1 MLKIK
6 KIMKRFFG
14 ILICALAF
22 AACDDGDLV
31 VDTISF
37 DEVATTTCGDANN
50 LLFKLKESE
59 ALILN
64 IPKKNFKEEA
74 AVVKLPINE
83 QNQVVYN
90 FYDSKV
96 TANSICDLI
105 PPASPNVK
113 NQWNAESGV
122 IEITTVVVKKVDE
135 TNNSTSITGY
145 KHNIIFKN
153 ITFGKG
159 DGTTQFYESLGFGDY
174 LKNITPL
181 ALAFKQDLR
190 FCASAGTVYETSS
203 AEALILTIDPLLI
216 VNEDTPKD
224 KPRTGVIGSV
234 KNKLVYNLYSSVVPI
249 DTFCG
254 ATDLLVKEEWLGVEG
269 GTIEVTTTS
278 IGNAFTHTIV
288 FKNVTLARKNNSF
301 RLGDVYKFGNLQT
314 VKQ

>member
-1 MLKIK
+1 M
-6 KIMKRFFG
+6 IMKRFFG
-14 ILICALAF
+14 LLICAIAF

-31 VDTISF
+31 VDTINF
-37 DEVATTTCGDANN
+37 DEVTTSTCGDANN

-64 IPKKNFKEEA
+64 VPEETFKEEA
-74 AVVKLPINE
+74 TEEPTRLNINE

-122 IEITTVVVKKVDE
+122 MEITTVVVKKVDE

-159 DGTTQFYESLGFGDY
+159 DGTTQFYESFVFGDY

-190 FCASAGTVYETSS
+190 FCASAGTVYETSA

-224 KPRTGVIGSV
+224 KPRTGVIGPV
-234 KNKLVYNLYSSVVPI
+234 KNKLVYHLYSDVVPI

-254 ATDLLVKEEWLGVEG
+254 ATDLLVKEEWLGVAG

-278 IGNAFTHTIV
+278 IGNVFTHTIV
-288 FKNVTLARKNNSF
+288 LKNVSLAKGNNDF
-301 RLGDVYKFGNLQT
+301 RLGDVYKFGNLQ
-314 VKQ
+314 VNE